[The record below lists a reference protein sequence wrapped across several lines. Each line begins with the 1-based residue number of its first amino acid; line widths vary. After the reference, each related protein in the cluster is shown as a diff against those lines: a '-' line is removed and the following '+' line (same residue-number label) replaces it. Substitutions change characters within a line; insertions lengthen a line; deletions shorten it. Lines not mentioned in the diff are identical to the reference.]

1 MVNCIERFR
10 KIKKKTAPVRRPESM
25 FRSTLSV
32 KCVKAVLVD
41 SLGRKPNCLEVMIL
55 LSLRKK

>member
-1 MVNCIERFR
+1 MVNCIELSRDPR
-10 KIKKKTAPVRRPESM
+10 KQLLYDDQIESM

-32 KCVKAVLVD
+32 KCVEAVLVD